1 MRGVAGRRGLQRRQ
15 VNPESR
21 SEAGV
26 SAPRRGAGG
35 GAGWRERGFGA
46 PARDIPGSKLQPP
59 LHRRAL
65 ETGPGVCRASGR
77 TRGSRCGGSMRAGG
91 APAPRPPSPGPLPP
105 ATQTSPGHHQ
115 ARGASA
121 GQPEPCSPG
130 SRLACRRVGVAGGGV
145 LLRVRRAPAAARWL
159 RAPRPEARACRPRRG
174 RGRGS
179 GGWESPRRCRLFLF
193 LFGRRAPARLPSE
206 ALPTSRSL
214 STARA
219 AGGGGLTAAAP
230 SGPRAPRQA
239 AGSCPLAPGSPR
251 SEPAG
256 AAGGRT

>member
-174 RGRGS
+174 RGGGAAVGS
-179 GGWESPRRCRLFLF
+179 RLAGAASFFFSLVAGHPPGSPARRCPQVAHF
-193 LFGRRAPARLPSE
+193 RRP
-206 ALPTSRSL
+206 
-214 STARA
+214 
-219 AGGGGLTAAAP
+219 
-230 SGPRAPRQA
+230 GPRA
-239 AGSCPLAPGSPR
+239 
-251 SEPAG
+251 G
-256 AAGGRT
+256 AA